1 MKKTV
6 LMMAALL
13 LGSMA
18 FAQTEDKAQAVD
30 QYGNKV
36 NVKSLQTSS
45 RDGILVFESKDK
57 DYKFWF
63 DSRVQVDFGAYFGQQ
78 E

>member
-18 FAQTEDKAQAVD
+18 FAQTEEKAKAVD
-30 QYGNKV
+30 QYGNTV
-36 NVKSLQTSS
+36 DVKTLQSSS
-45 RDGILVFESKDK
+45 RDGILVFESKEK

-63 DSRVQVDFGAYFGQQ
+63 DARVQVDFRQRHSVG
-78 E
+78 